1 MRFHVLVQRSLVLVL
16 LLTLTALKLFLIA
29 VHQHVHLQVV
39 FPAEP
44 PVTLMAPERLL
55 LGVGSHVPLVP
66 GFVPEKLN
74 VETRQARMRLSNAV
88 LFRFLYVHISYLYLR
103 S

>member
-1 MRFHVLVQRSLVLVL
+1 MHFHVFVQRSLVFVL
-16 LLTLTALKLFLIA
+16 LLTLTTRELLLIA
-29 VHQHVHLQVV
+29 VHQHVHLQVALL
-39 FPAEP
+39 AEP
-44 PVTLMAPERLL
+44 SMALLARERLL
-55 LGVGSHVPLVP
+55 LGVGAHVPLVP